1 MKRIVV
7 GVDGSA
13 HANRAVDV
21 AARLAADAGAEMT
34 LIAVLTLPYVL
45 DAEDE
50 AYAEIERISL
60 QEVKEMYVD
69 PRPPFLFRARE
80 RAAISGLRFIE
91 TVATVGDPAEELVK
105 TADRRQA
112 DLIVVGRRGRGQI
125 ASLVFGSVSLKTLQ
139 HATCPVMIVP

>member
-1 MKRIVV
+1 M
-7 GVDGSA
+7 
-13 HANRAVDV
+13 
-21 AARLAADAGAEMT
+21 RLPAQT
-34 LIAVLTLPYVL
+34 LTW
-45 DAEDE
+45 
-50 AYAEIERISL
+50 S
-60 QEVKEMYVD
+60 
-69 PRPPFLFRARE
+69 PRSN